1 MSMYDE
7 TTFSADAVLQHLLS
21 SGMLKADDVADEMN
35 KVQRQRMLKKHT
47 APITEGKDGRYR
59 TYIKLENGQRKMI
72 AKTTRE
78 ALEEALF
85 DFYADKIESNK
96 AKKITIES
104 LYEEWCEWKVLHRAA
119 SSYMKRIDNDWKSYY
134 QNDPIIKIPIKKLDK
149 LTLDRF
155 AHQLIEKTGR
165 RRRAYYNASIIIRS
179 ILDLA
184 VDKEIIE
191 QNLYRKVR
199 IDAKMVFDPE
209 KKKSSETQVYTPQ
222 ELKALTE
229 LAWKDFEDGHN
240 LIQKLAPLAVIFSFQ
255 TGLRRGE
262 TVALRY
268 EDVEGDELCVQRMYR
283 FHDKTIVEFLKGHR
297 DCRYVPL
304 PKEAKRLI
312 QTAKQYQ
319 QENGLPDTGYIFS
332 VNDEPLSYYA
342 LGQLFNRYCDLIGT
356 APKSSHKARKTY
368 ISTLVDAGVN
378 INTVREIVAHA
389 SEKTTYNSYVF
400 DRKPKDER
408 LKLIEN
414 ALS

>member
-1 MSMYDE
+1 M
-7 TTFSADAVLQHLLS
+7 
-21 SGMLKADDVADEMN
+21 
-35 KVQRQRMLKKHT
+35 
-47 APITEGKDGRYR
+47 
-59 TYIKLENGQRKMI
+59 
-72 AKTTRE
+72 
-78 ALEEALF
+78 
-85 DFYADKIESNK
+85 
-96 AKKITIES
+96 
-104 LYEEWCEWKVLHRAA
+104 
-119 SSYMKRIDNDWKSYY
+119 
-134 QNDPIIKIPIKKLDK
+134 
-149 LTLDRF
+149 
-155 AHQLIEKTGR
+155 
-165 RRRAYYNASIIIRS
+165 
-179 ILDLA
+179 
-184 VDKEIIE
+184 
-191 QNLYRKVR
+191 
-199 IDAKMVFDPE
+199 
-209 KKKSSETQVYTPQ
+209 
-222 ELKALTE
+222 
-229 LAWKDFEDGHN
+229 
-240 LIQKLAPLAVIFSFQ
+240 
-255 TGLRRGE
+255 
-262 TVALRY
+262 
-268 EDVEGDELCVQRMYR
+268 CVQRMYR